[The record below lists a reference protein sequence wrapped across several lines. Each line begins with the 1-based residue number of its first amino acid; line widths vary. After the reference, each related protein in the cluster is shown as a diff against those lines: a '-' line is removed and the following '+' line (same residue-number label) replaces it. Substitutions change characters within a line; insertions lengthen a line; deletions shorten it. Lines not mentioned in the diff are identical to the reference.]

1 MTQKW
6 RSQESPKGETE
17 QTGNTVTAISVHN
30 TVNADTALEL
40 YRQPQ
45 KQERSSRDTR
55 STHSLTLFTNNGPL
69 DPALLV
75 VTKLY
80 TCGLSRPRTGTSGS
94 AVYALYERGGRLGSP
109 RSLVRHLVKVAEE
122 RVAEV
127 DRYGA

>member
-1 MTQKW
+1 MV
-6 RSQESPKGETE
+6 R
-17 QTGNTVTAISVHN
+17 
-30 TVNADTALEL
+30 
-40 YRQPQ
+40 
-45 KQERSSRDTR
+45 
-55 STHSLTLFTNNGPL
+55 

-80 TCGLSRPRTGTSGS
+80 TCGPSRPRTGTSGS